1 MGLVCNW
8 IGLETIP
15 QLFFGKD
22 NIEVHKL
29 MNSTT
34 KNVEKWVN
42 GMNWYMLKMMWER
55 FHHEHN
61 KPVMRYSEPC
71 DENQIGNKKKR
82 SSD

>member
-1 MGLVCNW
+1 VGLVCNW

-42 GMNWYMLKMMWER
+42 GMNW
-55 FHHEHN
+55 
-61 KPVMRYSEPC
+61 
-71 DENQIGNKKKR
+71 
-82 SSD
+82 